1 MDYLK
6 LFQNH
11 SEYEDFVSGGTMVK
25 PNVSHCVNENEVH
38 YNPKKDN
45 RQKVV
50 MMCYTG
56 YSMYLGGQY
65 DSDDGDP
72 IKKVEIDD
80 GTVLD
85 SENGYDNM
93 YYTFETEGL
102 HTLYYTL
109 YDEEQG
115 YYLGKNYDIVEVYF
129 PDSVKYAPG
138 FAYCGNLKKIVYGS
152 GVVSIGVSNPMPN
165 LETLIVSEKN
175 TKYDSRNNCNA
186 VIETQTNKLIIGC
199 KNTVIPNTVVEIG
212 RGAFYGRATSQ
223 IIIPNSV
230 TSIGE
235 GAFENCSGL
244 TSITIPD
251 SVTSIGDTAFRGCTS
266 LPVDNNIRYAD
277 TFLVE
282 TTNKNQTTYTIK
294 NSTMFIGSSAF
305 YNCKSLT
312 SITIPDSVISIGSNA
327 FSGCTSLSS
336 ITIPDGVTS
345 IGRSA
350 FSSCSGLTSIT
361 IPDSVT
367 SIGDWAFS
375 SCSGLTSVT
384 CDAIIP
390 PTLESEGQTFYKTN
404 NCPIY
409 VPSASVDTYKAARN
423 WSSYADRI
431 QAKP

>member
-56 YSMYLGGQY
+56 FSMYLGGQY
-65 DSDDGDP
+65 DSDDGEP

-93 YYTFETEGL
+93 YHTFETEGL

-129 PDSVKYAPG
+129 PDSVKYAPS

-152 GVVSIGVSNPMPN
+152 GVVSINVSNPIPK

-186 VIETQTNKLIIGC
+186 VIETQTNELILGC

-212 RGAFYGRATSQ
+212 RGAFRGRATSQ

-235 GAFENCSGL
+235 
-244 TSITIPD
+244 D
-251 SVTSIGDTAFRGCTS
+251 
-266 LPVDNNIRYAD
+266 
-277 TFLVE
+277 
-282 TTNKNQTTYTIK
+282 
-294 NSTMFIGSSAF
+294 
-305 YNCKSLT
+305 
-312 SITIPDSVISIGSNA
+312 
-327 FSGCTSLSS
+327 
-336 ITIPDGVTS
+336 
-345 IGRSA
+345 A

-367 SIGDWAFS
+367 SIGEGAFS
-375 SCSGLTSVT
+375 SCSGLTSITIPDSVTSIGNNAFSRCSGLTEVT

-390 PTLESEGQTFYKTN
+390 PTIGSLAFNNTN
-404 NCPIY
+404 NCTIY
-409 VPSASVDTYKAARN
+409 VPSVSVDTYKAAEN
-423 WSSYADRI
+423 WSSYANRI